1 MKQKKDLIYELMFT
15 KDLKSLVGVYE
26 QLSAMRLQA
35 IRDRVL
41 QTRNFSTNVSSV
53 VSDIR
58 MSYRKQLED
67 LQRQGKLKQ
76 LVNLYLSQKSKKW
89 SSVLVSP
96 NQRLTGQI
104 VPRMF
109 ELFLQEVKSIS
120 SDIVIIG
127 KVGKDIYEQ
136 MDFKR
141 PFTYFDLPAEHPT
154 IDDLKPLIIHLL
166 QYSKVDIYHSKF
178 NSLVSQE
185 VVKSD
190 ITGEK
195 LLFSSGPE
203 KGADTSNG
211 KFLSRRD
218 FLFEPK
224 IREILIFLEAQLLA
238 LFLKQAIHESDL
250 ANLGSRVTSLESATI
265 HIDKVI
271 NKLEYQKRV
280 QTRVIR
286 NSKQRQMLSGMRL
299 WGAR

>member
-15 KDLKSLVGVYE
+15 TDLKSLVGVYE

-67 LQRQGKLKQ
+67 LQQQGKLKQ

-109 ELFLQEVKSIS
+109 QLFLQDIKSIS

-127 KVGKDIYEQ
+127 KVGRDIYEQ
-136 MDFKR
+136 MGLKR
-141 PFTYFDLPAEHPT
+141 QYTYFDLPQEHPA

-195 LLFSSGPE
+195 LLFSSE
-203 KGADTSNG
+203 SG
-211 KFLSRRD
+211 KDPDASSRK

-250 ANLGSRVTSLESATI
+250 ANLGSRVTSLESATT

-271 NKLEYQKRV
+271 SKLEYQKRV

-286 NSKQRQMLSGMRL
+286 NRKQRQMLSGMRL
-299 WGAR
+299 WGIR